1 MGGKN
6 NQKTGLL
13 LSCWIL
19 LALLLVIFFFVKK
32 DIIISNLKETNFF
45 ERVGTET
52 PEFIENYEVK
62 EDISKSKGSLEIEV
76 MPGPAEIGSIT
87 EVIPV
92 EQNSEEDNT
101 KEQIQEI
108 QVEKQPE
115 NLKEK
120 EEIKVV
126 QNQNESE
133 KKSTAKT
140 KVNLC
145 FVYID
150 SDGTIVRKISNREIP
165 KTDAPLT
172 NTIKELIKG
181 PSSSDKNCM
190 TVIPSGTR
198 LLGASVRN
206 GIATLN
212 FSQEFEF
219 GGINADSYRAQ
230 LMQIVYT
237 ATEFSTVESVQFL
250 IEGQRK
256 DYMGSEDFQI
266 WIGSPYKRSSF
277 K

>member
-1 MGGKN
+1 
-6 NQKTGLL
+6 
-13 LSCWIL
+13 
-19 LALLLVIFFFVKK
+19 
-32 DIIISNLKETNFF
+32 
-45 ERVGTET
+45 
-52 PEFIENYEVK
+52 
-62 EDISKSKGSLEIEV
+62 

-115 NLKEK
+115 ILKEK

-165 KTDAPLT
+165 KTNHLRSCARQ
-172 NTIKELIKG
+172 ESLI
-181 PSSSDKNCM
+181 
-190 TVIPSGTR
+190 
-198 LLGASVRN
+198 
-206 GIATLN
+206 
-212 FSQEFEF
+212 F
-219 GGINADSYRAQ
+219 G
-230 LMQIVYT
+230 
-237 ATEFSTVESVQFL
+237 
-250 IEGQRK
+250 
-256 DYMGSEDFQI
+256 
-266 WIGSPYKRSSF
+266 
-277 K
+277 